1 MSRKLALIIGNS
13 EYQEPKLAQLV
24 KPGQDAR
31 GLAEVLLEKEIGAFD
46 DVKLLV
52 NEPEVVVRRAISRF
66 FAQKN
71 RSDLL
76 LLYFSGHGVLD
87 EEGQLYFA
95 VRDTEHDALTSTA
108 IAAGFV
114 RQEMN
119 RSLSRR
125 QVLILDCCN
134 SGSFGKGAKG
144 EGESVGAAAAFEVT
158 GYGRAV
164 LTATDA
170 IQYAWE
176 KEQFVGN
183 AEYSVFTHF
192 LIEGLKT
199 GAADNEGDA
208 DGQTALVELFDYAR
222 TQIRASNARQTPTLS
237 VDKLTDPLII
247 ARNPRPPAPKPIEL
261 PAELRQLIESPVASA
276 REAAV
281 RELTHLLNGS
291 VPGLALAARDAL
303 KTLAEDD
310 SKTVAAMASARLNS
324 VVDAKEAVETGN
336 ITNEDAETAWPTQE
350 DSEQSTI
357 QKLVEEELRAWR
369 KAQEEQAAR
378 ARAKAF
384 FGIPAKVQLVFQLVF
399 QFVRMQWLSL
409 VLLSISWATGW
420 WLQEWLFTLQI
431 VSDRAPAVGRI
442 IDPNFWIT
450 SVVLSRTLGG
460 ALAGLLTGAIVQRTV
475 KAGSLWRI
483 VLIAS
488 TSWAIAWAVGGTIQ
502 AFAQVAQTQV
512 QSSFSDGYGY
522 HWNFSAIVGA
532 VTAGLLG
539 GAGLGVALMTQKR
552 LLAQWKMISF
562 MALTWAVTWA
572 IVSAASAFWI
582 DDLGDDY
589 SSYVW
594 NNPPESVTLLIHQI
608 QFGMEAYA
616 LVVGLIIGA
625 MAGFIGGGFMLWQLT
640 RPIQPSQAQ

>member
-1 MSRKLALIIGNS
+1 MGKHALVIGNS
-13 EYQEPKLAQLV
+13 EYHEPKLAQLV

-31 GLAEVLLEKEIGAFD
+31 GLADVLLEKEIGGFD
-46 DVKLLV
+46 EVKLLV

-66 FAQKN
+66 FAQKD

-144 EGESVGAAAAFEVT
+144 VGESVGAAAAFEVT

-164 LTATDA
+164 LTATDS

-176 KEQFVGN
+176 KEQFVGD

-208 DGQTALVELFDYAR
+208 DGQTALDELFDYAR

-237 VDKLTDPLII
+237 IDKLTDPLII
-247 ARNPRPPAPKPIEL
+247 ARNPNPPKPKPIEL

-281 RELTHLLNGS
+281 RELTQLLHGS

-303 KTLAEDD
+303 KHLAEDD
-310 SKTVAAMASARLNS
+310 SRIVAGMASASLKT
-324 VVDAKEAVETGN
+324 AGKTTKETPETEN
-336 ITNEDAETAWPTQE
+336 ITNENTDTTRQIKE
-350 DSEQSTI
+350 DVEQLTI
-357 QKLVEEELRAWR
+357 QRMVEEELRAW
-369 KAQEEQAAR
+369 KEAQEEQATR

-384 FGIPAKVQLVFQLVF
+384 FGIPAKVRPVF
-399 QFVRMQWLSL
+399 QFVRLHWLSIA
-409 VLLSISWATGW
+409 LLTIGWATVW
-420 WLQEWLFTLQI
+420 WLQEWQFAQ
-431 VSDRAPAVGRI
+431 RI
-442 IDPNFWIT
+442 SGAWDWLHGIAWNVLIT
-450 SVVLSRTLGG
+450 GVILNRTLGG
-460 ALAGLLTGAIVQRTV
+460 ALAGLFTGLIVHWTV
-475 KAGSLWRI
+475 KADSPWKAILVSSAG
-483 VLIAS
+483 
-488 TSWAIAWAVGGTIQ
+488 WAIAWACGGTIQ
-502 AFAQVAQTQV
+502 AFTYVQTDDFFD
-512 QSSFSDGYGY
+512 SYR
-522 HWNFSAIVGA
+522 WNFSAIVGA

-539 GAGLGVALMTQKR
+539 GAGLEIALVTPER
-552 LLAQWKMISF
+552 LAAEWKKITF
-562 MALTWAVTWA
+562 MALIWAVAWA
-572 IVSAASAFWI
+572 IASAASAFWI
-582 DDLGDDY
+582 DQRGAAY
-589 SSYVW
+589 AWYVW
-594 NNPPESVTLLIHQI
+594 SNPPDNRYDVELLRRS
-608 QFGMEAYA
+608 MEAYA
-616 LVVGLIIGA
+616 TTVGPSIGA
-625 MAGFIGGGFMLWQLT
+625 IAGFLGSGFMLWQFT
-640 RPIQPSQAQ
+640 RPRQPSQTQ